1 MLLRIVEEKVMAA
14 LAGYL
19 VVGVLTIVILLV
31 VWRSVLAYFKFRG
44 VRVVTCPE
52 TAKPA
57 AVEVNAKH
65 AAIRGVIGKLNFK
78 LESCSRWPERQ
89 GCEQECLAQIEA
101 APEDCLV
108 RSILTRWYR
117 GKSCVYCGKPLEQ
130 IDWAKHKPALMG
142 PDHLTLEWNDIR
154 AEVLPEVLAAYLP
167 VCWNCHIAE
176 TFRRRYPLL
185 VVDRPWKPGKSRL
198 SS

>member
-101 APEDCLV
+101 APEIVWCAV
-108 RSILTRWYR
+108 S
-117 GKSCVYCGKPLEQ
+117 
-130 IDWAKHKPALMG
+130 
-142 PDHLTLEWNDIR
+142 
-154 AEVLPEVLAAYLP
+154 
-167 VCWNCHIAE
+167 
-176 TFRRRYPLL
+176 
-185 VVDRPWKPGKSRL
+185 
-198 SS
+198 